1 MRRNKWNVLQ
11 NQIRHRADAGSTMVE
26 VIVGF
31 VILVMVL
38 MECMVHLLGVSG
50 KLVAKSKDMQED
62 QRILNEEM
70 YKKDAAFDKVNDVT
84 ITLTL
89 DRIKTQS
96 ENTAYEVTIPLNADL
111 TRYRSDRAELTV
123 FRLIQKKQ
131 P

>member
-1 MRRNKWNVLQ
+1 MRRNKWNVIL

-70 YKKDAAFDKVNDVT
+70 YKKTTDFDTVEGVT

-89 DRIKTQS
+89 DNTKTQS
-96 ENTAYEVTIPLNADL
+96 DNTAYEVTIPLNADL
-111 TRYRSDRAELTV
+111 TRYRSSRAELTV
-123 FRLIQKKQ
+123 FRLIQKQ

>member
-1 MRRNKWNVLQ
+1 M
-11 NQIRHRADAGSTMVE
+11 H
-26 VIVGF
+26 
-31 VILVMVL
+31 
-38 MECMVHLLGVSG
+38 GVSG

-70 YKKDAAFDKVNDVT
+70 YQKNANFKNVDGVT

-89 DRIKTQS
+89 DRTKTQS

-111 TRYRSDRAELTV
+111 TRYQSERADLAV
-123 FRLIQKKQ
+123 FRLIQKQ

>member
-1 MRRNKWNVLQ
+1 MRRNKWNAIQ

-70 YKKDAAFDKVNDVT
+70 YQKNAEFKNVDGVT

-89 DRIKTQS
+89 DRTKTQS

-111 TRYRSDRAELTV
+111 TRYRSESADLAV
-123 FRLIQKKQ
+123 FRLIQKQ

>member
-1 MRRNKWNVLQ
+1 MRRNKWNAIQ

-38 MECMVHLLGVSG
+38 MECMVQLLGVSG

-70 YKKDAAFDKVNDVT
+70 YQKNAEFKNVDGVT

-89 DRIKTQS
+89 DRTKTQS

-111 TRYRSDRAELTV
+111 TRYRSERADLAV
-123 FRLIQKKQ
+123 FRLIQKQ

>member
-1 MRRNKWNVLQ
+1 MRRNKWNAIQ

-50 KLVAKSKDMQED
+50 KLVAISKDMQED

-70 YKKDAAFDKVNDVT
+70 YQKNANFKNVDGVT

-89 DRIKTQS
+89 DRTKTQS

-111 TRYRSDRAELTV
+111 TRYQSERADLAV
-123 FRLIQKKQ
+123 FRLIQKQ